1 MSAEIIPFDFEEQAV
16 RVIMRGE
23 EPWFVAADVCR
34 VLDIKNPSDATS
46 RLDDDERDTV
56 NLNTLGLTEGIRG
69 NPNATVISES
79 GLYALV
85 VRSDKPEAKRF
96 RKWITAEVLPAIR
109 RTGRYEHPA
118 AVEAPA
124 RPEGEI
130 AGMPIREAELWLQMV
145 REARLTRGNSA
156 AVSIWDGSP
165 LPRLSPVRGASVTRE
180 DGAEAL
186 AHLNEV
192 VAVLVSQARNR
203 SPEAIDALTGFG
215 CRVRDEGLF
224 VGNPN
229 HPGVERLFAGSRFT
243 GGRYRAALL
252 ALPGVEVAGPA
263 SIGNVTCRGIVL
275 PFSLIAGVEDV

>member
-16 RVIMRGE
+16 RVIMQGD

-34 VLDIKNPSDATS
+34 VLELGNTS
-46 RLDDDERDTV
+46 AAVGRLDDDEKGITSVD
-56 NLNTLGLTEGIRG
+56 TLGGVQQLAI
-69 NPNATVISES
+69 ISES

-85 VRSDKPEAKRF
+85 FTSRKPEAKRF

-118 AVEAPA
+118 AVEASA

-165 LPRLSPVRGASVTRE
+165 LPRLSPVRGQSVTRE

-252 ALPGVEVAGPA
+252 AMPGVEVAGPA
-263 SIGNVTCRGIVL
+263 SIGNVTCRGIVI
-275 PFSLIAGVEDV
+275 PFRLIAGVEDV

>member
-16 RVIMRGE
+16 RVVMRGD
-23 EPWFVAADVCR
+23 EPWFVANDVCR
-34 VLDIKNPSDATS
+34 VLEIGNSRDAIA
-46 RLDDDERDTV
+46 RLDDDERDCV
-56 NLNTLGLTEGIRG
+56 GITDAIGRDRET
-69 NPNATVISES
+69 NVVSES

-85 VRSDKPEAKRF
+85 FTSRKPEAKRF

-109 RTGRYEHPA
+109 KTGRYEHPA
-118 AVEAPA
+118 AVEAP
-124 RPEGEI
+124 PTGTGEI

-145 REARLTRGNSA
+145 REARLTRGNVA

-165 LPRLSPVRGASVTRE
+165 LPRLAPVRGAGVTRE

-252 ALPGVEVAGPA
+252 ALPGVEVAAPA
-263 SIGNVTCRGIVL
+263 SIGRVTCRGVVI
-275 PFSLIAGVEDV
+275 PFRLIAGVEDV